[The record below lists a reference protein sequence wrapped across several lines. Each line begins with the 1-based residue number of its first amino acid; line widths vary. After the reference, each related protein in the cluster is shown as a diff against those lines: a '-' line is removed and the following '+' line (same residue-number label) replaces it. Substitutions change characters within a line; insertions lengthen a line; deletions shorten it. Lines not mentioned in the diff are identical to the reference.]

1 MNVTSMRNIILFI
14 RRFFTLVV
22 FLVLQGICL
31 AILVNYN
38 KTYQAV
44 FANAANEVTGRI
56 DRQYNNIQY
65 FFHLKETNR
74 RLAEENVRLR
84 NMLRENYEGADTG
97 RIRHVDSSYRD
108 TLGRVRMYTWL
119 PAKVVSSSVSEENN
133 YITLFRGKAQGVTP
147 EMAVVGPEGIVG
159 KVILVSE
166 NYSRVMSLLNHNSK
180 VSAMLKKSGYNGIVE
195 WDGKDSRYIIM
206 RGISKSATVQKGD
219 TVLTSN
225 LSGNFPPGLMV
236 GTVAE
241 VQASQESNFYTL
253 KVRSATNFFNLQ
265 YAYLVENNFYQE
277 QKKLEAQTPKNQ

>member
-1 MNVTSMRNIILFI
+1 MRNIILFI

-44 FANAANEVTGRI
+44 FANTANEVTGRI
-56 DRQYNNIQY
+56 DKQYNDVQY

-74 RLAEENVRLR
+74 QLAEENVRLR
-84 NMLRENYEGADTG
+84 NQLLENFRGADTG
-97 RIRHVDSSYRD
+97 KIKHIDSTLRD
-108 TLGRVRMYTWL
+108 TLGRLRIYTWL

-133 YITLFRGKAQGVTP
+133 YLTLLRGKNQGVVP
-147 EMAVVGPEGIVG
+147 DMAVVGPDGIVG
-159 KVILVSE
+159 KVILVSD
-166 NYSRVMSLLNHNSK
+166 NFSRVMSLLHHNSK
-180 VSAMLKKSGYNGIVE
+180 VSAMLKKGGYNGIVE
-195 WDGKDSRYIIM
+195 WDGKSSHYIIM
-206 RGISKSATVQKGD
+206 KGISKSAAVQKGD

-253 KVRSATNFFNLQ
+253 KVKSATNFFNLQ
-265 YAYLVENNFYQE
+265 YAYLVENKMYQE